1 MTYLAPGMAGACNP
15 NFLLLVQTKKNR
27 RPRKWC
33 AGFILVVKATFDSLY
48 AIEKS
53 CLGLIKHS
61 AASLEFINAALAM
74 KIL

>member
-1 MTYLAPGMAGACNP
+1 MAGACNP

-27 RPRKWC
+27 RPRKWS
-33 AGFILVVKATFDSLY
+33 AGFILVEKATINSLNE
-48 AIEKS
+48 IEKS

>member
-1 MTYLAPGMAGACNP
+1 MHVIQT
-15 NFLLLVQTKKNR
+15 FVFLVQAKKNR

-33 AGFILVVKATFDSLY
+33 AGFTLVEKATINSLY
-48 AIEKS
+48 ALEKS

>member
-1 MTYLAPGMAGACNP
+1 MHVIQI
-15 NFLLLVQTKKNR
+15 FIFLVQAKKNR

-33 AGFILVVKATFDSLY
+33 AGFILVVKATINSLN